1 MPLLK
6 KGLKRKNDAPTMC
19 RSPPLMATVL
29 AMNKLTSVFNSRRYW
44 AGLALIGVATL
55 AVALYYQYG
64 VGDEPCQ
71 VCIHARLWVVALVLT
86 GAVMCLPPLNRGT
99 HLVANLVALV
109 SGAGL
114 GERAW
119 YLYQLENGIGNG
131 SCQFQLGMP
140 DWFAVD
146 QWFPWLF
153 EVRNLCSFTPEML
166 LGLSMAESLML
177 FAIGLCLIATTA
189 LFMPQQPQQ

>member
-1 MPLLK
+1 
-6 KGLKRKNDAPTMC
+6 
-19 RSPPLMATVL
+19 
-29 AMNKLTSVFNSRRYW
+29 MNKLTSVFNSRRYW
-44 AGLALIGVATL
+44 AALTLLGSAAL
-55 AVALYYQYG
+55 AVARYYQYG

-71 VCIHARLWVVALVLT
+71 VCIHARLWVVALILI
-86 GAVMCLPPLNRGT
+86 GAVMCWLPLTRGT
-99 HLVANLVALV
+99 QLVGNLLVVV

-131 SCQFQLGMP
+131 SCQFELGMP

-146 QWFPWLF
+146 RWFPSLF

-166 LGLSMAESLML
+166 LGLSMAESLTL
-177 FAIGLCLIATTA
+177 FAFGLCCIAMTA
-189 LFMPQQPQQ
+189 LFMTQQSQD

>member
-1 MPLLK
+1 
-6 KGLKRKNDAPTMC
+6 
-19 RSPPLMATVL
+19 MATVL

-44 AGLALIGVATL
+44 AGLALIGVAAL

-86 GAVMCLPPLNRGT
+86 GAVMCLLPLNRGT
-99 HLVANLVALV
+99 QLVANLVVLV

-131 SCQFQLGMP
+131 SCQFELGMP

-146 QWFPWLF
+146 RWFPSLF

-177 FAIGLCLIATTA
+177 FAIGLCLTATTA

>member
-1 MPLLK
+1 
-6 KGLKRKNDAPTMC
+6 
-19 RSPPLMATVL
+19 MATVL

-44 AGLALIGVATL
+44 AWLALIGAAAL

-64 VGDEPCQ
+64 VGDEPFQ
-71 VCIHARLWVVALVLT
+71 VCIHARLWVAALILIC
-86 GAVMCLPPLNRGT
+86 AVMCWLPLNRGT
-99 HLVANLVALV
+99 QLVGNLLVVV

-131 SCQFQLGMP
+131 SCQFELGMP

-146 QWFPWLF
+146 RWFP
-153 EVRNLCSFTPEML
+153 
-166 LGLSMAESLML
+166 
-177 FAIGLCLIATTA
+177 
-189 LFMPQQPQQ
+189 

>member
-44 AGLALIGVATL
+44 AGLALIGVAAL

-86 GAVMCLPPLNRGT
+86 GAVMCLLPLNRGT
-99 HLVANLVALV
+99 QLVANLVVLV

-146 QWFPWLF
+146 QWLPWLF

-177 FAIGLCLIATTA
+177 FAIGLCCIAMTA
-189 LFMPQQPQQ
+189 LFMTQQSQY